1 MTAKQQAV
9 VNKKHVSGVARLSS
23 GTRGV
28 EDGTSTADLLV
39 TGTVSSHK
47 SWIQS
52 VRLRLDPA
60 AQQFGAQL
68 HTSTLTEQSMQVQ
81 VQCTID
87 NCVGCQSNPWELRFV
102 DLQSKCYAAAR
113 CGIQKC
119 VATPVNMRKPLCNIA
134 SVLVQ
139 PMHAIRIM
147 THSGWQLMASTIV
160 SMVELSKPRKA
171 KHEWQFPTNDFMQ
184 FNCMAKNT
192 IVEAVAVFTSS
203 LGLLV
208 RFVGLADDMFS
219 EDMLR
224 SGIMDARWYARYFM
238 STTALT
244 NVLASLFMAPV
255 YASMSAVQA
264 MSCAGTD
271 LVALVKSAGAGEA
284 QSQVVVMSQN
294 DATQRQQANQV
305 AGVCLSQRMS
315 ERMREMGL
323 HGSDKTNS
331 FVANEFI
338 SIINRVESIGT
349 SAFLGS
355 LSASVDS
362 AIAWAIGARCP
373 RSRTTTSSAAC
384 AATSRTAWPRR
395 CARRPRPRTPF
406 GARDRS
412 SCLTAAA
419 RTASSGTRTRSSSS
433 RRPRR
438 RTRRSSR
445 ASPLAARATSCA

>member
-160 SMVELSKPRKA
+160 SMVELTKPRKA

-192 IVEAVAVFTSS
+192 IVQAVAVFTSS
-203 LGLLV
+203 LELLV
-208 RFVGLADDMFS
+208 RFVGLTDDVFS

-238 STTALT
+238 STMALT

-271 LVALVKSAGAGEA
+271 LVALVRSAGAGEA

-294 DATQRQQANQV
+294 DATQRQEANAV

-315 ERMREMGL
+315 ERMREILSGL
-323 HGSDKTNS
+323 HGPS
-331 FVANEFI
+331 
-338 SIINRVESIGT
+338 
-349 SAFLGS
+349 
-355 LSASVDS
+355 
-362 AIAWAIGARCP
+362 
-373 RSRTTTSSAAC
+373 AC
-384 AATSRTAWPRR
+384 ARSCRACTAPTRQ
-395 CARRPRPRTPF
+395 
-406 GARDRS
+406 
-412 SCLTAAA
+412 
-419 RTASSGTRTRSSSS
+419 TASSRTSSS
-433 RRPRR
+433 RSSTASSPSARAPSSARCR
-438 RTRRSSR
+438 LPWTRRSRGPSVLAALGREPPRLPLRVRRRR
-445 ASPLAARATSCA
+445 AQRGPGAARADRGRERLLVHGTALHA